1 MKLEHAVLRSEV
13 KQTFTQIK
21 RSLNRIARQ
30 PGQVMDHTGTPAR
43 EETRGVDNIGTNASL
58 CQGPKTLHVLW
69 EEWTKG
75 IAGMK
80 PARLFTYHERGQS
93 KFVFSKRK
101 VFWKKVSEMVRAGM
115 LAEVAI
121 DKIYKVDGEGQAVT
135 KILREMQKD
144 KARGGHPELQT

>member
-1 MKLEHAVLRSEV
+1 
-13 KQTFTQIK
+13 
-21 RSLNRIARQ
+21 
-30 PGQVMDHTGTPAR
+30 
-43 EETRGVDNIGTNASL
+43 
-58 CQGPKTLHVLW
+58 
-69 EEWTKG
+69 
-75 IAGMK
+75 MK
-80 PARLFTYHERGQS
+80 PVRLFTYHEHGRS

-121 DKIYKVDGEGQAVT
+121 DKIYKVYGEGQAVT